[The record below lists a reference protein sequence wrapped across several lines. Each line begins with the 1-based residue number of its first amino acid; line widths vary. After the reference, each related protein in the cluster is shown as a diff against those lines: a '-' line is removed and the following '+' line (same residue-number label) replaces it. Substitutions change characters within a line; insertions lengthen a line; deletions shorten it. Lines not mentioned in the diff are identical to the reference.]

1 MTTRKTS
8 IFNRIR
14 SYIPG
19 LTRRTR
25 RVGPSSTEVSVQVRL
40 AQRIEELQ
48 KILATIELQITD
60 YTAKYEN
67 AINVSKRA
75 RQSSNI
81 RVGLQHLKFSK
92 MYKNHLITLERE
104 KLKIVKLITE
114 AEIDK
119 IQNAL
124 KTVTSIEEQQL
135 LLDIIKADIAR
146 YRTDYN
152 NIVINKQEAIS
163 ANKRRANEITQKYVN
178 LYRMYYNMYNNH
190 LKSLEVLKQRTEG
203 LINQNAPGSE
213 TAETQQDAI
222 TDIDDAMNNA
232 RIITNIMSGMP
243 RESPELSI
251 QEFSPEEEALWDEFQ
266 AEFQAELN
274 GSTSK
279 GGKKSR
285 KHRTRRRHKKSRK
298 YY

>member
-1 MTTRKTS
+1 MATRKKTG
-8 IFNRIR
+8 IFDKIQSFMPRF
-14 SYIPG
+14 
-19 LTRRTR
+19 TRRNR
-25 RVGPSSTEVSVQVRL
+25 RVAPISTEVSDLARL
-40 AQRIEELQ
+40 TEHIEKLQDSLKPIEEL
-48 KILATIELQITD
+48 ILEVTTKYYNKLAEARD
-60 YTAKYEN
+60 AKNSGDE
-67 AINVSKRA
+67 IRA
-75 RQSSNI
+75 RVYVRFARTFKNN
-81 RVGLQHLKFSK
+81 LKRLRGQQLK
-92 MYKNHLITLERE
+92 M
-104 KLKIVKLITE
+104 VKSITE
-114 AEIDK
+114 AEIEK
-119 IQNAL
+119 IQKTL
-124 KTVTSIEEQQL
+124 ETVTSIEEQQAL
-135 LLDIIKADIAR
+135 LNMIEADITR
-146 YRTDYN
+146 YRDNTR
-152 NIVINKQEAIS
+152 ITRGETMSAKERGAI
-163 ANKRRANEITQKYVN
+163 EIALQCFR
-178 LYRMYYNMYNNH
+178 LYKIYEHH
-190 LKSLEVLKQRTEG
+190 LKSLEGQQLEVQK
-203 LINQNAPGSE
+203 LINQKAPGSE